1 MVALGL
7 GVAELTVPV
16 VVAVLGVAI
25 RAASISVNVVAVRA
39 GVDVV
44 AVGAPFPSE
53 WTSSLLVLPWRSVS
67 LPPEWTLS
75 LSLLVVAS
83 SPLLSTKGSRMSVGG
98 GGGACHKRACGK
110 SCTIARKPATALCTN

>member
-25 RAASISVNVVAVRA
+25 RAISVNVVAVRA

-67 LPPEWTLS
+67 FPPELTLS
-75 LSLLVVAS
+75 LSLLVLAS
-83 SPLLSTKGSRMSVGG
+83 SRLLSTKGSRMSVGG